1 MDKVTTL
8 QNVTRVFDFLKFIQE
23 AHPGKNIFSYKV
35 NGNWV
40 HTSTEEFAA
49 AVNELSLGLLKM
61 GFKKG
66 DAVATISTNRPQWN
80 IVDFAVMQ
88 IGGIHVPLYPTL
100 SAADIVY
107 IINDAEI
114 KIVFA
119 ENSELASKISNV
131 QSQTPTL
138 NAVYTF
144 EQSENFQ
151 HWESIA
157 KLGDANDLHLIEAYQ
172 SKVLPSDLFTLIYTS
187 GTTGSPKGVMLSHQ
201 NLLSNLFAASPLI
214 PPGAYRSLSFLP
226 LSHIYER
233 IIVYMYLSKG
243 TNVFYAESLDK
254 IAANFLEVRPNMFS
268 TVPRLLEKVYDR
280 IVEKGNAQKGIK
292 KVLFFW
298 ALNLGLKY
306 EYDGANGWWYEFQL
320 KLANKIIFNKWRDA
334 FGGNVVA
341 AASGGAALQDRLARV
356 FWAAKIPVLQGY
368 GLTETSPVV
377 TMTGLDKD
385 KHFFGTCGPVIP
397 GVEMKLASDG
407 EILVRGANVMQG
419 YYKNPAATAEV
430 IDHEGWFHTGD
441 IGELVQGRY
450 LKITDRKK
458 EIFKTA
464 GGKYIAPGVME
475 NKFKE
480 SKFIEQILVIGEN
493 ERFPGALIVP
503 SFLFLKDWCKLKKIA
518 YSTDQEMIEHPLV
531 YSRLQ
536 KEVEKYNLEFGNWEK
551 IKKFELLPKE
561 FSIDAGEMTPKLSL
575 KRKVILQ
582 KYESV
587 IHKIYDYKNTAL

>member
-1 MDKVTTL
+1 MQK
-8 QNVTRVFDFLKFIQE
+8 VTRVFDLLTFIQE
-23 AHPGKNIFSYKV
+23 EHVGKIIFSYKV
-35 NGNWV
+35 NNEWT
-40 HTSTEEFAA
+40 HTSTEAFAN
-49 AVNELSLGLLKM
+49 AVNELSLGLLKL
-61 GFKKG
+61 GIKKG
-66 DAVATISTNRPQWN
+66 DTVATISSNRPQWN

-100 SAADIVY
+100 SAADITY
-107 IINDAEI
+107 ILNDAEI

-119 ENSELASKISNV
+119 ENEALAEKINAIMLQSPSV
-131 QSQTPTL
+131 Q
-138 NAVYTF
+138 AIYTF
-144 EQSENFQ
+144 ELTPAYK
-151 HWESIA
+151 HWQSIA
-157 KLGDANDLHLIEAYQ
+157 LLGDSSDKSLIEKFQ
-172 SKVLPSDLFTLIYTS
+172 SAVLPTDLFTLIYTS
-187 GTTGSPKGVMLSHQ
+187 GTTGNPKGVMLTHQ

-243 TNVFYAESLDK
+243 TNIYYAESLDK
-254 IAANFLEVRPNMFS
+254 IAANFLEVKPNMFT

-280 IVEKGNAQKGIK
+280 IVEKGNQLKGIK
-292 KVLFFW
+292 RLLFFW

-320 KLANKIIFNKWRDA
+320 KIANKIIFNKWRDA

-356 FWAAKIPVLQGY
+356 FWAAKIPILQGY

-377 TMTGLDKD
+377 TMTGIDSD

-397 GVEMKLASDG
+397 GVEMKLAADG
-407 EILVRGANVMQG
+407 EILVRGTNVMQG

-430 IDHEGWFHTGD
+430 IDADGWFHTGD
-441 IGELVQGRY
+441 IGVLVQDKY

-480 SKFIEQILVIGEN
+480 SKFIEQIVVIGEN
-493 ERFPGALIVP
+493 ERFPAALIVP
-503 SFLFLKDWCKLKKIA
+503 SFSFLKDWCKLKKLN
-518 YSTDQEMIEHPLV
+518 YTSDQEMVEHPVVLG
-531 YSRLQ
+531 RIQ
-536 KEVEKYNLEFGNWEK
+536 KEVDKYNSGFGNWEQ

-582 KYESV
+582 KYEAL
-587 IHKIYDYKNTAL
+587 ILKIYDYKNTSL

>member
-1 MDKVTTL
+1 
-8 QNVTRVFDFLKFIQE
+8 
-23 AHPGKNIFSYKV
+23 
-35 NGNWV
+35 
-40 HTSTEEFAA
+40 
-49 AVNELSLGLLKM
+49 
-61 GFKKG
+61 
-66 DAVATISTNRPQWN
+66 
-80 IVDFAVMQ
+80 MQ

-100 SAADIVY
+100 SAADITY
-107 IINDAEI
+107 ILNDAEI

-119 ENSELASKISNV
+119 ENEALAEKINAILLQSPSV
-131 QSQTPTL
+131 Q
-138 NAVYTF
+138 AIYTF
-144 EQSENFQ
+144 ELTPAYK
-151 HWESIA
+151 HWQSIA
-157 KLGDANDLHLIEAYQ
+157 LLGDSSDRSLIEKFQ
-172 SKVLPSDLFTLIYTS
+172 SAVLPTDLFTLIYTS
-187 GTTGSPKGVMLSHQ
+187 GTTGNPKGVMLSHQ

-243 TNVFYAESLDK
+243 TNIYYAESLDK
-254 IAANFLEVRPNMFS
+254 IAANFLEVKPNMFT

-280 IVEKGNAQKGIK
+280 IVEKGNSLKGIK
-292 KVLFFW
+292 RVMFFW

-320 KLANKIIFNKWRDA
+320 KIANKIVFNKWRDA

-341 AASGGAALQDRLARV
+341 AASGGAVLQDRLARV

-377 TMTGLDKD
+377 TMTGIDSD

-397 GVEMKLASDG
+397 GVEMKLAADG
-407 EILVRGANVMQG
+407 EILVRGTNVMQG

-430 IDHEGWFHTGD
+430 IDADGWFHTGD
-441 IGELVQGRY
+441 IGVLVQDKY

-480 SKFIEQILVIGEN
+480 SKFIEQIVVIGEN
-493 ERFPGALIVP
+493 ERFPAALIVP
-503 SFLFLKDWCKLKKIA
+503 SFPFLKDWCKLKRLDFT
-518 YSTDQEMIEHPLV
+518 SDQAMVEHPVILG
-531 YSRLQ
+531 RIQ
-536 KEVEKYNLEFGNWEK
+536 KEVDKYNLGFGNWEK

-582 KYESV
+582 KYEAL
-587 IHKIYDYKNTAL
+587 ILKIYDYKNSSL

>member
-1 MDKVTTL
+1 MQK
-8 QNVTRVFDFLKFIQE
+8 VTRVFDLLTFIQE
-23 AHPGKNIFSYKV
+23 EHVGKIIFSYKV
-35 NGNWV
+35 NNEWT
-40 HTSTEEFAA
+40 HTSTEAFAN
-49 AVNELSLGLLKM
+49 AVNELSLGLLKL
-61 GFKKG
+61 GIKKG
-66 DAVATISTNRPQWN
+66 DTVATISSNRPQWN

-100 SAADIVY
+100 SAADITY
-107 IINDAEI
+107 ILNDAEI

-119 ENSELASKISNV
+119 ENEALAEKINAIMLQSPSV
-131 QSQTPTL
+131 Q
-138 NAVYTF
+138 AIYTF
-144 EQSENFQ
+144 ELTPVYK
-151 HWESIA
+151 HWQSIA
-157 KLGDANDLHLIEAYQ
+157 LLGDSSDKSLIEKFQ
-172 SKVLPSDLFTLIYTS
+172 SAVLPTDLFTLIYTS
-187 GTTGSPKGVMLSHQ
+187 GTTGNPKGVMLTHQ

-243 TNVFYAESLDK
+243 TNIYYAESLDK
-254 IAANFLEVRPNMFS
+254 IAANFLEVKPNMFT

-280 IVEKGNAQKGIK
+280 IVEKGNQLKGIK
-292 KVLFFW
+292 RLLFFW

-320 KLANKIIFNKWRDA
+320 KIANKIIFNKWRDA

-356 FWAAKIPVLQGY
+356 FWAAKIPILQGY

-377 TMTGLDKD
+377 TMTGIDSD

-397 GVEMKLASDG
+397 GVEMKLAADG
-407 EILVRGANVMQG
+407 EILVKGPNIMQG
-419 YYKNPAATAEV
+419 YYKNPVATAEV
-430 IDHEGWFHTGD
+430 IDADGWFHTGD
-441 IGELVQGRY
+441 IGVLVQNKY

-480 SKFIEQILVIGEN
+480 SKFIEQIVVIGEN
-493 ERFPGALIVP
+493 ERFPAALIVP
-503 SFLFLKDWCKLKKIA
+503 SFSFLKDWCKLKKLN
-518 YSTDQEMIEHPLV
+518 YTSDQEMVAHPV
-531 YSRLQ
+531 IVGRIQ
-536 KEVEKYNLEFGNWEK
+536 KEVDKYNSGFGNWEQ

-561 FSIDAGEMTPKLSL
+561 FAIDAGEMTPKLSL

-582 KYESV
+582 KYEPL
-587 IHKIYDYKNTAL
+587 ILKIYDYKNTSL